1 MLSLLK
7 LQSRGI
13 DLFKQVQGQR
23 KPSISFTGHM
33 TGIKDIWREAELNIS
48 VKDCEN

>member
-7 LQSRGI
+7 LPDKGLIYLNKSK
-13 DLFKQVQGQR
+13 DKEN
-23 KPSISFTGHM
+23 PSISFTGHM
-33 TGIKDIWREAELNIS
+33 TGIKDIRREAELNIS